1 MNGGWGY
8 SRGGGG
14 AIIVVMSKKPT
25 SKKPVRSENTK
36 PSAVPASG
44 KGGGGAKKGGG
55 AAATPRTHAQ
65 ARARAQAEKQAAEA
79 AAAQKTEESS
89 ADSAALAEFRK
100 KIDRID
106 KKLVE
111 LLNERAGLVVEVGKM
126 KRGSGA
132 PIYAPHREAEVLARV
147 LAANK
152 GPLPDRT
159 IEGVYRELMSGSFA
173 LEQPLRIGYLG
184 PPGSYSHQA
193 SVKQFGTSVE
203 YEDLRLIAGVFT
215 EVRRGHVNYGLVPI
229 ENSIG
234 GGITETLDAFREHAG
249 RVHVYA
255 EVQINVH
262 HALLSDC
269 TPSQVRRIYS
279 KPEAIAQCRGWLA
292 TQYPNADLLP
302 DASTSKAVQTA
313 MEENRV
319 AREIGAEPGTA
330 AIASELAGEIYGFPV
345 LFEKIEDNPENI
357 TRFYVISRQK
367 ARRSG
372 DDKTSVM
379 FTTEDKHGAL
389 VDVLGAFHSA
399 GINLSH
405 IDKRPSGR
413 ENWAYTFFVDAV
425 GHQEDDAMKVALSR
439 ASAHCKELH
448 VLGSYPRSR
457 RIL

>member
-1 MNGGWGY
+1 MG
-8 SRGGGG
+8 
-14 AIIVVMSKKPT
+14 KKRA
-25 SKKPVRSENTK
+25 SVKKS
-36 PSAVPASG
+36 PAPADHPAP
-44 KGGGGAKKGGG
+44 KAPQAK
-55 AAATPRTHAQ
+55 APTPRTHAQ
-65 ARARAQAEKQAAEA
+65 ARAQAKAEQLAAEA
-79 AAAQKTEESS
+79 ATKQKSEESK
-89 ADSAALAEFRK
+89 ADSAALAGLRK
-100 KIDRID
+100 KIDQLDRR
-106 KKLVE
+106 LVK

-132 PIYAPHREAEVLARV
+132 PIYAPHREAEVLKRA
-147 LAANK
+147 LDANE

-159 IEGVYRELMSGSFA
+159 IEGIYRELMSGSFA

-193 SVKQFGTSVE
+193 SVKQFGSSVE
-203 YEDLRLIAGVFT
+203 YEDLRQIAGVFT

-234 GGITETLDAFREHAG
+234 GGITETLDAFREHAEK
-249 RVHVYA
+249 VYVYA

-269 TPSQVRRIYS
+269 APSKVRRIYS
-279 KPEAIAQCRGWLA
+279 KPEALAQCRNWLA
-292 TQYPNADLLP
+292 TQYPQAEILP
-302 DASTSKAVQTA
+302 DASTSKAVITA
-313 MEENRV
+313 LEENRK

-330 AIASELAGEIYGFPV
+330 AIASELAGEIYGLPV

-379 FTTEDKHGAL
+379 FMTEDKPGAL
-389 VDVLGAFHSA
+389 VDVLGAFHAA
-399 GINLSH
+399 GVNLSH

-413 ENWAYTFFVDAV
+413 ENWSYTFFVDAV
-425 GHQEDDAMKVALSR
+425 GHQEDQSMQFALSR
-439 ASAHCKELH
+439 AKGHCKELH
-448 VLGSYPRSR
+448 VLGSYPRSK

>member
-1 MNGGWGY
+1 MPA
-8 SRGGGG
+8 R
-14 AIIVVMSKKPT
+14 KKTRKNAPT
-25 SKKPVRSENTK
+25 SKGTARKKASAKPPGLGK
-36 PSAVPASG
+36 P
-44 KGGGGAKKGGG
+44 
-55 AAATPRTHAQ
+55 TPRSHAQ
-65 ARARAQAEKQAAEA
+65 AKARARSASDVSVEETAAD
-79 AAAQKTEESS
+79 T
-89 ADSAALAEFRK
+89 AALSDVRK
-100 KIDRID
+100 RIDRLD
-106 KKLVE
+106 RRLVK
-111 LLNERAGLVVEVGKM
+111 LLNERAGLVVEVGKT

-132 PIYAPHREAEVLARV
+132 PIYAPHREAEVLKRA
-147 LAANK
+147 LEANE
-152 GPLPDRT
+152 GPLEDRT
-159 IEGVYRELMSGSFA
+159 IEGIYRELMSGSFA
-173 LEQPLRIGYLG
+173 IEQPLRIGYLG

-193 SVKQFGTSVE
+193 SVKQFGSSVE
-203 YEDLRLIAGVFT
+203 YEDLHQIAGVFT

-249 RVHVYA
+249 KVWVYA

-269 TPSQVRRIYS
+269 SPKNVRRVYS
-279 KPEAIAQCRGWLA
+279 KPEALAQCRNWLA
-292 TQYPNADLLP
+292 TQYPHAEVLP

-313 MEENRV
+313 LEENRK

-330 AIASELAGEIYGFPV
+330 AVASELAAEIYGLPV

-379 FTTEDKHGAL
+379 FITDDKPGAL
-389 VDVLGAFHSA
+389 VDVLGAFQSS

-413 ENWAYTFFVDAV
+413 ENWAYTFYVDAV
-425 GHQEDDAMKVALSR
+425 GHTEDLDMQTAISR
-439 ASAHCKELH
+439 ARAHCAELS
-448 VLGSYPRSR
+448 VLGSYPRSK

>member
-1 MNGGWGY
+1 MAKEPA
-8 SRGGGG
+8 RKPK
-14 AIIVVMSKKPT
+14 APSKAQPKPDGPGRAPA
-25 SKKPVRSENTK
+25 KPAE
-36 PSAVPASG
+36 P
-44 KGGGGAKKGGG
+44 
-55 AAATPRTHAQ
+55 TPRTHAQ
-65 ARARAQAEKQAAEA
+65 ARAGSARAARRPKA
-79 AAAQKTEESS
+79 TETA
-89 ADSAALAEFRK
+89 ADSAELADLRR

-106 KKLVE
+106 KKLVA
-111 LLNERAGLVVEVGKM
+111 LLNERAGLVVEVGKR

-147 LAANK
+147 LAANQ

-159 IEGVYRELMSGSFA
+159 IEGIYRELMSGSFA

-193 SVKQFGTSVE
+193 SVKQFGSSVE
-203 YEDLRLIAGVFT
+203 YEDLHQIAGVFT
-215 EVRRGHVNYGLVPI
+215 EVRRGHVHYGLAPI

-249 RVHVYA
+249 KVFVYA

-262 HALLSDC
+262 HALLADC
-269 TPSQVRRIYS
+269 EPSKVRRIYS

-292 TQYPNADLLP
+292 TQYPGAELLP
-302 DASTSKAVQTA
+302 DASTSRAVLTA
-313 MEENRV
+313 LEENRK

-330 AIASELAGEIYGFPV
+330 AIASELAGEIYGLPV

-357 TRFYVISRQK
+357 TRFYVISRQR

-379 FTTEDKHGAL
+379 FTTDDKPGAL
-389 VDVLGAFHSA
+389 VDVLGAFHAS

-413 ENWAYTFFVDAV
+413 ENWSYTFFVDAR
-425 GHQEDDAMKVALSR
+425 GHLEDPDMKTALACAR
-439 ASAHCKELH
+439 AHCRELH
-448 VLGSYPRSR
+448 VLGSYPRST

>member
-1 MNGGWGY
+1 M
-8 SRGGGG
+8 
-14 AIIVVMSKKPT
+14 AKKPT
-25 SKKPVRSENTK
+25 RKPTPAKADPK
-36 PSAVPASG
+36 PAAKPATPAPPAS
-44 KGGGGAKKGGG
+44 KRP
-55 AAATPRTHAQ
+55 ATPRTHAQ
-65 ARARAQAEKQAAEA
+65 ARAIDKAERMAAEVA
-79 AAAQKTEESS
+79 AKQKATESA
-89 ADSAALAEFRK
+89 ADSAALADLRRR
-100 KIDRID
+100 IDRID
-106 KKLVE
+106 KKLVA

-132 PIYAPHREAEVLARV
+132 PIYAPHREAEVLAKV
-147 LAANK
+147 LAANT

-159 IEGVYRELMSGSFA
+159 IEGVYRELMSGSFT

-193 SVKQFGTSVE
+193 SVKQFGSSVE
-203 YEDLRLIAGVFT
+203 YEDLRQIAGVFT
-215 EVRRGHVNYGLVPI
+215 EIRRGHVNYGLVPI

-234 GGITETLDAFREHAG
+234 GGITETLDAFREHAAK
-249 RVHVYA
+249 VFVYA

-262 HALLSDC
+262 HALLADC
-269 TPSQVRRIYS
+269 APSQVRRIYS
-279 KPEAIAQCRGWLA
+279 KPEALAQCRGWLA
-292 TQYPNADLLP
+292 TQYPHAEVLP
-302 DASTSKAVQTA
+302 DASTSKAVLTA
-313 MEENRV
+313 IEENRK

-330 AIASELAGEIYGFPV
+330 AIASELAGEIYGLPV

-357 TRFYVISRQK
+357 TRFYVISRQQ

-379 FTTEDKHGAL
+379 FTTEDKPGAL
-389 VDVLGAFHSA
+389 VEVLGAFHSS

-425 GHQEDDAMKVALSR
+425 GHQEDEAMRTALSR
-439 ASAHCKELH
+439 AKAHCKELH

>member
-1 MNGGWGY
+1 M
-8 SRGGGG
+8 
-14 AIIVVMSKKPT
+14 
-25 SKKPVRSENTK
+25 
-36 PSAVPASG
+36 
-44 KGGGGAKKGGG
+44 AKKAGSKSVGKKAKEDG
-55 AAATPRTHAQ
+55 LEARPTKSSPTKTPPTKKGRTPRTHAQ
-65 ARARAQAEKQAAEA
+65 ARALAKAAV
-79 AAAQKTEESS
+79 QKTQETQ
-89 ADSAALAEFRK
+89 ADSAALADLRRR
-100 KIDRID
+100 IDRID
-106 KKLVE
+106 KKLVA
-111 LLNERAGLVVEVGKM
+111 LLNERAGLVVEVGKT

-147 LAANK
+147 LAANQ

-193 SVKQFGTSVE
+193 SVKQFGSSVE

-249 RVHVYA
+249 KVFVYA

-262 HALLSDC
+262 HALLADC
-269 TPSQVRRIYS
+269 APSKVRRVYS

-292 TQYPNADLLP
+292 TQYPNAELLP
-302 DASTSKAVQTA
+302 DASTSKAVITA
-313 MEENRV
+313 LEENRK

-330 AIASELAGEIYGFPV
+330 AIASELAGEIYGLPV

-367 ARRSG
+367 TRRSG

-379 FTTEDKHGAL
+379 FTTDDKPGAL
-389 VDVLGAFHSA
+389 VEVLGAFQSS

-413 ENWAYTFFVDAV
+413 DNWSYTFYVDAL
-425 GHQEDDAMKVALSR
+425 GHQEDDAMQTAIAR
-439 ASAHCKELH
+439 AGAHCRELR